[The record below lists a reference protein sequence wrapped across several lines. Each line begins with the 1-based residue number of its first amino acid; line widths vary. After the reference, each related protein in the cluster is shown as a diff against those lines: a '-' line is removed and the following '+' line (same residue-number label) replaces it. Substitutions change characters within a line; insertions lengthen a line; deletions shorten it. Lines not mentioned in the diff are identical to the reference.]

1 MDIDYSHGPAMQQE
15 SPEPDDTMD
24 LDSSAS
30 TSSDSESA
38 PPNSDLSDASDDSD
52 WIEFD
57 EDLDKETPKRLDEME
72 RELDEMLFPENE
84 QELWEI
90 RMLSLTL

>member
-1 MDIDYSHGPAMQQE
+1 VYKRQ
-15 SPEPDDTMD
+15 
-24 LDSSAS
+24 
-30 TSSDSESA
+30 
-38 PPNSDLSDASDDSD
+38 D

-84 QELWEI
+84 RELWEI

>member
-1 MDIDYSHGPAMQQE
+1 
-15 SPEPDDTMD
+15 MD

-30 TSSDSESA
+30 ISSNSEST
-38 PPNSDLSDASDDSD
+38 PPNSDLSDASDDSLVD

-90 RMLSLTL
+90 CRLSLAF